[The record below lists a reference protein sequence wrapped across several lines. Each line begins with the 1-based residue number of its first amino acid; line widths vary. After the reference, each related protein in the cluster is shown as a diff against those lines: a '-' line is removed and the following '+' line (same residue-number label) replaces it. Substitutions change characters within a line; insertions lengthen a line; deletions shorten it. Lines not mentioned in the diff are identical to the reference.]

1 MWPFKKHKSKT
12 IYKVSYVS
20 CASIV
25 DNVVSF
31 DLKNIDEMF
40 VEAESMLDAQVAFAK
55 KMVLCPHVYVHKI
68 EKVISIET

>member
-1 MWPFKKHKSKT
+1 MWPFKKHESKT

-31 DLKNIDEMF
+31 DLNNLDEMF
-40 VEAESMLDAQVAFAK
+40 VEADNSLDAQVEFMK
-55 KMVLCPHVYVHKI
+55 KLVICPHVYVHKV